1 MSKSNKTGTEGLT
14 AVPNEPVTLDENKAS
29 DATVKEDNTGKVDDK
44 KAETVAKD
52 ENSTKDTKEE
62 KTVEKKE
69 TGVEEKPS
77 EKEKSSEETYDEE
90 APPPPPPP
98 RPVSPVTQMKQELK
112 GAFPNVEEKYITAAL
127 IASRGQIDPAFNA
140 LLYLSDPSVEPEI
153 PISAAPSAPAYDPTD
168 DEKLARK
175 LQQEFEQED
184 RRRRSKHLKEK
195 RERERLRR
203 IEQGE
208 DDSPDELDQ
217 IKETFTQSLE
227 GARTTLNGWVSGI
240 AKKFQ
245 DPNEESL
252 GRYRSEEGGRYS
264 HPDSGSSQ
272 NKKLF
277 GALGGSSYF
286 SNTDRVNKK
295 SNFDDDPQLISN
307 DFSSKIRMN
316 DGDDDG
322 PSLPRRKDDNQF
334 RSGNKPE
341 ITPGST
347 KWQQLNSDV
356 PLDSDAFLV
365 TDSEDEESTPKDAKQ
380 GTK

>member
-1 MSKSNKTGTEGLT
+1 MSTEGLT
-14 AVPNEPVTLDENKAS
+14 AVPNEPAKVEESDVL
-29 DATVKEDNTGKVDDK
+29 DATVKEENTEKVDDR
-44 KAETVAKD
+44 KAETIAKD
-52 ENSTKDTKEE
+52 IGSSKDTKEE
-62 KTVEKKE
+62 QEIEKKE
-69 TGVEEKPS
+69 TNTKDNTSEEPS
-77 EKEKSSEETYDEE
+77 EKEKSSQETYDEE

-153 PISAAPSAPAYDPTD
+153 PLPAAPSAPTYDLTD

-175 LQQEFEQED
+175 LQREFEQED
-184 RRRRSKHLKEK
+184 RRRRAKHLKEK

-240 AKKFQ
+240 ARKFQ
-245 DPNEESL
+245 DPDERTL

-264 HPDSGSSQ
+264 HPNSGSSQ

-286 SNTDRVNKK
+286 SNTERVNKK
-295 SNFDDDPQLISN
+295 SNFDDDPQLISS

-316 DGDDDG
+316 DGDDDA
-322 PSLPRRKDDNQF
+322 PSLPRRREDNQF
-334 RSGNKPE
+334 SSGNNPE

-380 GTK
+380 EVK